1 MDLDIDDGASSAAAE
16 QNAAAFR
23 SMSARREARAASPSD
38 LPGIEDQFRA
48 ARSDPELALLE
59 GFHAVK
65 HAIRFGAELLALV
78 GTDAAAAGG
87 LADALAPD
95 LRNRFAASLRVVSP
109 ETFAN
114 LAPRPPRT
122 GLLGIARRPH
132 VDVSAALASP
142 EQRPVVL
149 LEDPRNLGNI
159 GACVR
164 VAAAADAEAV
174 LTTGAQDP
182 WRPEV
187 LRGAAGL
194 HFALPVVRITEPGP
208 HDRQLIAIDPTGDPF
223 DPVRMHPRAI
233 LAFGTERHG
242 IGERLLARAEHRMS
256 IPMRPGV
263 SSLNLATSVA
273 AVLFAWRL
281 TRDRSPST
289 LSP

>member
-1 MDLDIDDGASSAAAE
+1 L
-16 QNAAAFR
+16 
-23 SMSARREARAASPSD
+23 RR
-38 LPGIEDQFRA
+38 IEEQFRA
-48 ARSDPELALLE
+48 ARGDPNLAVLE

-65 HAIRFGAELLALV
+65 HAIRFGGELLALV
-78 GTDAAAAGG
+78 GTDAAAAGR

-95 LRNRFAASLRVVSP
+95 LRERLAESVRAVSP
-109 ETFAN
+109 ETFAR

-122 GLLGIARRPH
+122 GMIGIARRRR
-132 VDVSAALASP
+132 VDLDSVLSSAEP
-142 EQRPVVL
+142 RPVIL
-149 LEDPRNLGNI
+149 LEDVRNLGNL
-159 GACVR
+159 GACIR
-164 VAAAADAEAV
+164 VAAAADAAAV

-194 HFALPVVRITEPGP
+194 HFALPVVRISEPRSD
-208 HDRQLIAIDPTGDPF
+208 DRQLIAVDPRGDPF
-223 DPVRMHPRAI
+223 DPARMPPRAV

-242 IGERLLARAEHRMS
+242 IGDELLGRAERRLA

-281 TRDRSPST
+281 AQST
-289 LSP
+289 